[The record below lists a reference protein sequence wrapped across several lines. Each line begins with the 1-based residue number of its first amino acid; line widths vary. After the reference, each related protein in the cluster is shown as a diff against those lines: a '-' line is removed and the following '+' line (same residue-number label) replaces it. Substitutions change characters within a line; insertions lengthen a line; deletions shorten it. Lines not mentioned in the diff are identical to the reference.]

1 MEQWRP
7 ERLGQVGQVYMLGR
21 VYLGKSA
28 WAHKL
33 PKRKAEDME
42 VLEKVVVAIFKSPQ
56 LRDVL
61 LYATLLLI
69 FATAWV
75 CYRWSAFAIPAVV
88 IACLIVS
95 AEALIIYFV
104 AKRMKA
110 SSATGGK
117 ADGKHP

>member
-75 CYRWSAFAIPAVV
+75 CYRWPAFAIPAVV
-88 IACLIVS
+88 ITCFIVS
-95 AEALIIYFV
+95 PEALIIYFV
-104 AKRMKA
+104 GKRLKA
-110 SSATGGK
+110 SSTTDGK
-117 ADGKHP
+117 ADGKRP

>member
-1 MEQWRP
+1 
-7 ERLGQVGQVYMLGR
+7 MLDGAMAA
-21 VYLGKSA
+21 GTA

-33 PKRKAEDME
+33 PKRKAAGME

-61 LYATLLLI
+61 LYATLLLV

-75 CYRWSAFAIPAVV
+75 CYRWPAFAIPAVV

-104 AKRMKA
+104 AKRLKA
-110 SSATGGK
+110 SSTTDGN
-117 ADGKHP
+117 ADGRHP